1 MDLFRLYTIGNSE
14 LYRLI
19 SNLNLRTSFWYSS
32 NSSKATDVMA
42 KNTETDQNKLRRLKS
57 EQETPTPIVGEA
69 ME

>member
-32 NSSKATDVMA
+32 NSSNATDAVA
-42 KNTETDQNKLRRLKS
+42 KYTETDQNKLRRLKS
-57 EQETPTPIVGEA
+57 EQETHTPLVGET

>member
-32 NSSKATDVMA
+32 NSSNATDAVA
-42 KNTETDQNKLRRLKS
+42 KYTETDQNKLRRLKS

>member
-32 NSSKATDVMA
+32 NSSNATEAVA
-42 KNTETDQNKLRRLKS
+42 KYTETDQNKLRRLKS